1 MLRTT
6 FYQNK
11 VKEFR
16 NTVLH
21 WKHDLNEN
29 EKFVGKSIFQVSI
42 LSRNNF
48 SNFFLPS
55 NNY

>member
-6 FYQNK
+6 FYQSK